1 MAQAFCTA
9 ESTVS
14 CASSHSIS
22 ECGTMMEVSC
32 RSSSKNTLR
41 TIWCSCSSIRPAS
54 TPSSRLA
61 LISSSVTCCTA
72 LASTRSSF
80 STPWVVCDSSQTK
93 GRAAL
98 ATKAMGRDTQRATA
112 SG

>member
-1 MAQAFCTA
+1 MVHAFCTA
-9 ESTVS
+9 TSMRS
-14 CASSHSIS
+14 SASSHSIS

-32 RSSSKNTLR
+32 RSSSRNTLR
-41 TIWCSCSSIRPAS
+41 TIWCSCSSMMPAS

-72 LASTRSSF
+72 LVSMRSSL
-80 STPWVVCDSSQTK
+80 STHCVVCVSSHTK
-93 GRAAL
+93 GLAAW
-98 ATKAMGRDTQRATA
+98 ATKAIGGDTQRATA